1 MVLNY
6 SNTDKTSDN
15 VKEMLKENKT
25 KIKDIEGSLTIA
37 NGVYVF
43 RYAKNDI
50 FVSISATS
58 KEILSEFLIA

>member
-25 KIKDIEGSLTIA
+25 KIKDIEGSLTID

-50 FVSISATS
+50 CIYFCN
-58 KEILSEFLIA
+58 

>member
-15 VKEMLKENKT
+15 VKEMLKEHKT
-25 KIKDIEGSLTIA
+25 KIKDIEGSLTID

-43 RYAKNDI
+43 SYAKNDI
-50 FVSISATS
+50 FVSIYASS